1 MRQCIGVRAPFA
13 AQVGFS
19 VRKNDPE
26 GVRSRIL
33 DAAAELFQ
41 DRGYSASGM
50 QTIFEKAEVTSGA
63 FYHHFES
70 KKHLG
75 LAVIKERVA
84 EAVEQTWITPVVSA
98 PSVIAGLKSVFRS
111 IASALDASRA
121 VRGCPLNNLT
131 LEMAYAD
138 SDFQELLEVI
148 FANWQRELEHL
159 IKRDQKAGMLSGVSP
174 RGTAAFVIAV
184 YSGAMAMSKVKQSS
198 EPLRVCLTQL
208 TESLKA
214 A

>member
-1 MRQCIGVRAPFA
+1 M
-13 AQVGFS
+13 
-19 VRKNDPE
+19 RKNDPE

-50 QTIFEKAEVTSGA
+50 QTIFEKADVTSGG

-70 KKHLG
+70 KKDLG
-75 LAVIKERVA
+75 LAVIRERVA
-84 EAVEQTWITPVVSA
+84 EAVRQTWIAPVVAA
-98 PSVIAGLKSVFRS
+98 PSTISGLKSVFGS
-111 IASALDASRA
+111 IASELDANQA

-138 SDFQELLEVI
+138 ADFQELLEEI
-148 FANWQRELEHL
+148 FANWQRELERV
-159 IKRDQKAGMLSGVSP
+159 IKRDQKAGVLSRTSP
-174 RGTAAFVIAV
+174 RKTAAFVIAV

-198 EPLRVCLTQL
+198 DPLRTCLSQL
-208 TESLKA
+208 TDALQA

>member
-1 MRQCIGVRAPFA
+1 M
-13 AQVGFS
+13 
-19 VRKNDPE
+19 RKNDPE

-50 QTIFEKAEVTSGA
+50 QTIFEKADVTSGG

-70 KKHLG
+70 KKDLG
-75 LAVIKERVA
+75 LAVIRERVA
-84 EAVEQTWITPVVSA
+84 EAVQQTWIAPVVAA
-98 PSVIAGLKSVFRS
+98 PSTISGLKSVFRS
-111 IASALDASRA
+111 IASELDANQA

-138 SDFQELLEVI
+138 ADFQELLEEI
-148 FANWQRELEHL
+148 FANWQRELERV
-159 IKRDQKAGMLSGVSP
+159 IKRDQKAGVLSRTSP
-174 RGTAAFVIAV
+174 RKTAAFVIAV

-198 EPLRVCLTQL
+198 DPLRTCLSQL
-208 TESLKA
+208 TDALQA

>member
-1 MRQCIGVRAPFA
+1 
-13 AQVGFS
+13 
-19 VRKNDPE
+19 VRKIDPE

-50 QTIFEKAEVTSGA
+50 QTIFEKAEVTSGG

-70 KKHLG
+70 KKDLG
-75 LAVIKERVA
+75 LAVIRERVA
-84 EAVEQTWITPVVSA
+84 EAVQQTWIAPVVSA
-98 PSVIAGLKSVFRS
+98 PSIISGLKSVFGS
-111 IASALDASRA
+111 IASDLDANQA

-138 SDFQELLEVI
+138 ADFQEPLEEI
-148 FANWQRELEHL
+148 FANWQRELERL
-159 IKRDQKAGMLSGVSP
+159 IKRDQKAGMLSRTSA
-174 RGTAAFVIAV
+174 RKTAAFVIAV

-198 EPLRVCLTQL
+198 EPLRVCLGQL
-208 TESLKA
+208 TDALQA

>member
-1 MRQCIGVRAPFA
+1 M
-13 AQVGFS
+13 
-19 VRKNDPE
+19 RKNDPE
-26 GVRSRIL
+26 GVRARIL

-70 KKHLG
+70 KKELG
-75 LAVIKERVA
+75 LAVIRERVA
-84 EAVEQTWITPVVSA
+84 EAVRQTWIAPVVSA
-98 PSVIAGLKSVFRS
+98 SSMISGLKSVFGS
-111 IASALDASRA
+111 IASDLDASQA

-138 SDFQELLEVI
+138 ADFQELLEEI
-148 FANWQRELEHL
+148 SANWQTELERV
-159 IKRDQKAGMLSGVSP
+159 IKRDQQAGRLSRTSP
-174 RGTAAFVIAV
+174 KKTAAFVIAV

-198 EPLRVCLTQL
+198 DPLRICLGQL
-208 TESLKA
+208 TDALQA

>member
-1 MRQCIGVRAPFA
+1 MVRQRSRRIHTP
-13 AQVGFS
+13 VGFP

-26 GVRSRIL
+26 GVRARIL

-70 KKHLG
+70 KKELG
-75 LAVIKERVA
+75 LAVIRERVA
-84 EAVEQTWITPVVSA
+84 EAVRQTWIAPVVSA
-98 PSVIAGLKSVFRS
+98 SSMISGLKSVFGS
-111 IASALDASRA
+111 IASDLDASQA

-138 SDFQELLEVI
+138 ADFQELLEEI
-148 FANWQRELEHL
+148 FANWQTELERV
-159 IKRDQKAGMLSGVSP
+159 IKRDQQAGRLSRTSP
-174 RGTAAFVIAV
+174 KKTAAFVIAV

-198 EPLRVCLTQL
+198 DPLRICLGQL
-208 TESLKA
+208 TDALQA

>member
-1 MRQCIGVRAPFA
+1 M
-13 AQVGFS
+13 
-19 VRKNDPE
+19 RKNDPE

-50 QTIFEKAEVTSGA
+50 QTIFEKADVTSGG

-70 KKHLG
+70 KKDLG
-75 LAVIKERVA
+75 LAVIRERVA
-84 EAVEQTWITPVVSA
+84 EAVQQTWIAPVVAA
-98 PSVIAGLKSVFRS
+98 PSTISGLKSVFGS
-111 IASALDASRA
+111 IASELDANQA

-138 SDFQELLEVI
+138 ADFQELLEEI
-148 FANWQRELEHL
+148 FANWQRELERV
-159 IKRDQKAGMLSGVSP
+159 IKRDQKAGVLSRTSP
-174 RGTAAFVIAV
+174 RKTAAFVIAV

-198 EPLRVCLTQL
+198 DPLRAFLSQL
-208 TESLKA
+208 TDALQA

>member
-1 MRQCIGVRAPFA
+1 
-13 AQVGFS
+13 

-50 QTIFEKAEVTSGA
+50 QTIFEKADVTSGG

-70 KKHLG
+70 KKDLG
-75 LAVIKERVA
+75 LAVIRERVA
-84 EAVEQTWITPVVSA
+84 EAVQQTWIAPVVAA
-98 PSVIAGLKSVFRS
+98 PSTISGLKSVFGS
-111 IASALDASRA
+111 IASELDANQA

-138 SDFQELLEVI
+138 ADFQELLEEI
-148 FANWQRELEHL
+148 FANWQRELERV
-159 IKRDQKAGMLSGVSP
+159 IKRDQKAGVLSRTSP
-174 RGTAAFVIAV
+174 RKTAAFVIAV

-198 EPLRVCLTQL
+198 DPLRTCLSQL
-208 TESLKA
+208 TDALQA

>member
-1 MRQCIGVRAPFA
+1 
-13 AQVGFS
+13 

-50 QTIFEKAEVTSGA
+50 QTIFEKADVTSGG

-70 KKHLG
+70 KKDLG
-75 LAVIKERVA
+75 LAVIRERVA
-84 EAVEQTWITPVVSA
+84 EAVQQTWIAPVVSA
-98 PSVIAGLKSVFRS
+98 PSTISGLKSVFGS
-111 IASALDASRA
+111 IASELDANQA

-138 SDFQELLEVI
+138 ADFQELLEEI
-148 FANWQRELEHL
+148 FANWQRELERV
-159 IKRDQKAGMLSGVSP
+159 IKRDQKAGVLSRTSP
-174 RGTAAFVIAV
+174 RKTAAFVIAV

-198 EPLRVCLTQL
+198 DPLRTCLSQL
-208 TESLKA
+208 TDALQA

>member
-1 MRQCIGVRAPFA
+1 
-13 AQVGFS
+13 

-41 DRGYSASGM
+41 DRGYSASVM
-50 QTIFEKAEVTSGA
+50 QTIFEKADVTSGG

-70 KKHLG
+70 KKDLG
-75 LAVIKERVA
+75 LAVIRERVA
-84 EAVEQTWITPVVSA
+84 EAVQQTWIAPVVAA
-98 PSVIAGLKSVFRS
+98 PSTISGLKSVFGS
-111 IASALDASRA
+111 IASELDANQA

-138 SDFQELLEVI
+138 ADFQELLEEI
-148 FANWQRELEHL
+148 FANWQRELERV
-159 IKRDQKAGMLSGVSP
+159 IKRDQKAGVLSRTSP
-174 RGTAAFVIAV
+174 RKTAAFVIAV

-198 EPLRVCLTQL
+198 DPLRTCLSQL
-208 TESLKA
+208 TDALQA

>member
-1 MRQCIGVRAPFA
+1 M
-13 AQVGFS
+13 
-19 VRKNDPE
+19 RKNDPE

-50 QTIFEKAEVTSGA
+50 QTIFEKADVTSGG

-70 KKHLG
+70 KKDLG
-75 LAVIKERVA
+75 LAVIRERVA
-84 EAVEQTWITPVVSA
+84 EAVQQTWIAPVVAA
-98 PSVIAGLKSVFRS
+98 PSTISGLKSVFGS
-111 IASALDASRA
+111 IASELDANQA

-138 SDFQELLEVI
+138 ADFQELLEEI
-148 FANWQRELEHL
+148 FANWQRELERV
-159 IKRDQKAGMLSGVSP
+159 IKRDQKAGVLSRTSP
-174 RGTAAFVIAV
+174 RKTAAFVIAV

-198 EPLRVCLTQL
+198 DPLRACLSQL
-208 TESLKA
+208 TDALQA

>member
-1 MRQCIGVRAPFA
+1 M
-13 AQVGFS
+13 
-19 VRKNDPE
+19 RKNDPE

-50 QTIFEKAEVTSGA
+50 QTIFEKADVTSGA

-75 LAVIKERVA
+75 LAVIEERVA
-84 EAVEQTWITPVVSA
+84 AAVEQTWIVPVISA
-98 PSVIAGLKSVFRS
+98 PSVIDGLKSVFGS
-111 IASALDASRA
+111 IASALDASHA

-138 SDFQELLEVI
+138 SDFQELLEKI
-148 FANWQRELEHL
+148 FDNWQRELERL
-159 IKRDQKAGMLSGVSP
+159 IKRDKKAGMLSRTSP
-174 RGTAAFVIAV
+174 KG
-184 YSGAMAMSKVKQSS
+184 
-198 EPLRVCLTQL
+198 
-208 TESLKA
+208 
-214 A
+214 

>member
-1 MRQCIGVRAPFA
+1 
-13 AQVGFS
+13 

-50 QTIFEKAEVTSGA
+50 QTIFEKAEVTSGG

-70 KKHLG
+70 KKDLG
-75 LAVIKERVA
+75 LAVIRERVA
-84 EAVEQTWITPVVSA
+84 EAVQQTWIAPVVSA
-98 PSVIAGLKSVFRS
+98 PSIISGLKSVFGS
-111 IASALDASRA
+111 IASDLDANQA

-138 SDFQELLEVI
+138 ADFQELLEEI
-148 FANWQRELEHL
+148 FANWQRELERL
-159 IKRDQKAGMLSGVSP
+159 IKRDQKAGMLSRTSA
-174 RGTAAFVIAV
+174 RKTAAFVIAV

-198 EPLRVCLTQL
+198 EPLRVCLGQL
-208 TESLKA
+208 TDALQA

>member
-1 MRQCIGVRAPFA
+1 
-13 AQVGFS
+13 

-50 QTIFEKAEVTSGA
+50 QTIFEKADVTSGG

-70 KKHLG
+70 KKDLG
-75 LAVIKERVA
+75 LAVIRERVA
-84 EAVEQTWITPVVSA
+84 EAVRQTWIAPVVAA
-98 PSVIAGLKSVFRS
+98 PSTISGLKSVFGS
-111 IASALDASRA
+111 IASELDANQA

-138 SDFQELLEVI
+138 ADFQELLEEI
-148 FANWQRELEHL
+148 FANWQRELERV
-159 IKRDQKAGMLSGVSP
+159 IKRDQKAGVLSRTSP
-174 RGTAAFVIAV
+174 RKTAAFVIAV

-198 EPLRVCLTQL
+198 DPLRTCLSQL
-208 TESLKA
+208 TDALQA

>member
-1 MRQCIGVRAPFA
+1 M
-13 AQVGFS
+13 
-19 VRKNDPE
+19 RKNDPE

-50 QTIFEKAEVTSGA
+50 QTIFEKADVTSGG

-70 KKHLG
+70 KKDLG
-75 LAVIKERVA
+75 LAVIRERVA
-84 EAVEQTWITPVVSA
+84 EAVQQTWIAPVVAA
-98 PSVIAGLKSVFRS
+98 PSTISGLKSVFGS
-111 IASALDASRA
+111 IASELDANQA

-138 SDFQELLEVI
+138 ADFQELLEEI
-148 FANWQRELEHL
+148 FANWQRELERV
-159 IKRDQKAGMLSGVSP
+159 IKRDQKAGVLSRTSP
-174 RGTAAFVIAV
+174 RKTAAFVIAV

-198 EPLRVCLTQL
+198 DPLRTCLSQL
-208 TESLKA
+208 TDALQA

>member
-1 MRQCIGVRAPFA
+1 M
-13 AQVGFS
+13 
-19 VRKNDPE
+19 RKNDPE

-41 DRGYSASGM
+41 DRGYSASVM
-50 QTIFEKAEVTSGA
+50 QTIFEKADVTSGG

-70 KKHLG
+70 KKDLG
-75 LAVIKERVA
+75 LAVIRERVA
-84 EAVEQTWITPVVSA
+84 EAVQQTWIAPVVAA
-98 PSVIAGLKSVFRS
+98 PSTISGLKSVFGS
-111 IASALDASRA
+111 IASELDANQA

-138 SDFQELLEVI
+138 ADFQELLEEI
-148 FANWQRELEHL
+148 FANWQRELERV
-159 IKRDQKAGMLSGVSP
+159 IKRDQKAGVLSRTSP
-174 RGTAAFVIAV
+174 RKTAAFVIAV

-198 EPLRVCLTQL
+198 DPLRTCLSQL
-208 TESLKA
+208 TDALQA